1 MGIPSTRHWV
11 GVTLTL
17 LVGCEGKIVSS
28 QGGAPGG
35 AAPSANALKMGP
47 TGAHRL
53 SRDEYDNTVRD
64 LVGDTVGE
72 GFALLPEDAHDPFD
86 NNYLTQ
92 LASQSLVTAAEQV
105 ALDVS
110 QRLIADSQR
119 LQTLLPCTPTGPGDA
134 ACLKAFIATFGR
146 RALRRPLTDTEVSEY
161 AALQSFAVEKN
172 DFKVAVGLVVQ
183 AMLQDPEFLYR
194 IERGTP
200 AAGVAGTFRLSAFE
214 VATRLSYF
222 LWGSTPPDWLLD
234 AAGTGQL
241 ATGDQ
246 IRTAAVRLLGDAHAR
261 TRVDR
266 FHALWLGFH
275 QLPHPVDLTQAFRT
289 ESGALIQKVVFED
302 RADYFQLFTST
313 QTYASAMLVT
323 KYGLSAT
330 PPASGYAWVPYG
342 NSGRK
347 GILSQGAVL
356 SAGAKFGDT
365 SPTQRGIF
373 VRSRLLCETIQP
385 PPPNVDVDQKPTSP
399 TSNCKVDRY
408 QAHSASGN
416 CNTCHRRLDP
426 VGFGL
431 EAYDTSGTFRTHDL
445 GEPTCLISGD
455 GVLDGVGNF
464 NGPGALADLLVASPA
479 FEGCITTQL
488 FRFAMG
494 RNETVDDADLI
505 SQLTRSFHDGQRHFD
520 QLLLDVVSDPRFVH
534 RREE

>member
-1 MGIPSTRHWV
+1 MRFPSLRPWV
-11 GVTLTL
+11 VSALTL
-17 LVGCEGKIVSS
+17 LASCEGKLV
-28 QGGAPGG
+28 GPGG
-35 AAPSANALKMGP
+35 GTPGGGTPGASLTMGAS
-47 TGAHRL
+47 GAHRL

-64 LVGDTVGE
+64 LVGDTAGE

-92 LASQSLVTAAEQV
+92 LASQALVTAAEQV
-105 ALDVS
+105 ATDVA
-110 QRLIADSQR
+110 QRLIADPQR
-119 LQTLLPCTPTGPGDA
+119 LQSVLPCTPTGAGDS
-134 ACLKAFIATFGR
+134 ACLKNFISVFGR
-146 RALRRPLTDTEVSEY
+146 RALRRPLTDAEISEY

-172 DFKVAVGLVVQ
+172 DFKVGVTLVVQ

-200 AAGVAGTFRLSAFE
+200 AAGAAGTFKLGPYE

-234 AAGTGQL
+234 AAANGQL
-241 ATGDQ
+241 GTRDQ
-246 IRTAAVRLLGDAHAR
+246 LRAAASRLLQDPHAQA
-261 TRVDR
+261 RVDR

-289 ESGALIQKVVFED
+289 ETGALIKKVVFDD
-302 RADYFQLFTST
+302 RADYFQLFTSS
-313 QTYASAMLVT
+313 QTYVNAALVT
-323 KYGLSAT
+323 NYGLTAT
-330 PPASGYAWVPYG
+330 APATGFAWVPYG
-342 NSGRK
+342 TSGRK
-347 GILSQGAVL
+347 GILSTGAVL

-373 VRSRLLCETIQP
+373 VRSRLLCEVIQP
-385 PPPNVDVDQKPTSP
+385 PPPNVDVDQKPSSP

-408 QAHSASGN
+408 QAHSANGN

-431 EAYDTSGTFRTHDL
+431 EAYDTAGRFRTHDIA
-445 GEPTCLISGD
+445 EPTCTISGA
-455 GVLDGVGNF
+455 GTIEPLGSF
-464 NGPGALADLLVASPA
+464 NGPGGLADLLLQSPA

-494 RNETVDDADLI
+494 RNETPDDAALI
-505 SQLTRSFHDGQRHFD
+505 SQLTRSFHDGQRRFD
-520 QLLLDVVSDPRFVH
+520 QLLLDVVSDERFSH

>member
-1 MGIPSTRHWV
+1 MGLRVRRRWV
-11 GVTLTL
+11 VLALTL
-17 LVGCEGKIVSS
+17 VLGCEGKIVGR
-28 QGGAPGG
+28 GGPGG
-35 AAPSANALKMGP
+35 GTPSAAALKMGP

-64 LVGDTVGE
+64 LVGDTAGE

-92 LASQSLVTAAEQV
+92 LPSQSLVDATEQL
-105 ALDVS
+105 AID
-110 QRLIADSQR
+110 IAQR
-119 LQTLLPCTPTGPGDA
+119 LQADPPRLRSLLPCTPTGPSDS
-134 ACLKAFIATFGR
+134 ACLKQFIAKLGR
-146 RALRRPLTDTEVSEY
+146 RVLRRPLTDAEVAEY
-161 AALQSFAVEKN
+161 ATLQSFAVEKA
-172 DFKVAVGLVVQ
+172 DFNVAVGLVVQ
-183 AMLQDPEFLYR
+183 TMLQDPEFLYR

-200 AAGVAGTFRLSAFE
+200 AAGGAGTFRLSAYE

-241 ATGDQ
+241 DSKDQ
-246 IRTAAVRLLGDAHAR
+246 IRAAAVRLLGDPRAQD
-261 TRVDR
+261 RVDR

-289 ESGALIQKVVFED
+289 ETGALIRKVVFD
-302 RADYFQLFTST
+302 DHADYFQLFTST
-313 QTYASAMLVT
+313 QTYANAMLVT
-323 KYGLSAT
+323 NYGLPAV
-330 PPASGYAWVPYG
+330 PPASGYAWVSYAG
-342 NSGRK
+342 TGRK

-373 VRSRLLCETIQP
+373 VRSRLLCETIAP
-385 PPPNVDVDQKPTSP
+385 PPPTVDVDQKPTSP

-408 QAHSASGN
+408 QAHSANGN

-431 EAYDTSGTFRTHDL
+431 EAYDTSGAFRTHDL
-445 GEPTCLISGD
+445 NEPACPISGN
-455 GVLDGVGNF
+455 GVLDGVGDF
-464 NGPGALADLLVASPA
+464 NGPGGLADLLVQSPS

-494 RNETVDDADLI
+494 RNETPDDGDLI
-505 SQLTRSFHDGQRHFD
+505 TQLTRSFHDGQRKFD
-520 QLLLDVVSDPRFVH
+520 QLLLDVVSDDRFAY

>member
-1 MGIPSTRHWV
+1 MGIGSTRRWV
-11 GVTLTL
+11 GLTLTL
-17 LVGCEGKIVSS
+17 LLACEGKIVS
-28 QGGAPGG
+28 QGAPGG
-35 AAPSANALKMGP
+35 AMPSAAALKMGP

-64 LVGDTVGE
+64 LLGDTTGE

-92 LASQSLVTAAEQV
+92 LASQSLIDAAEQV
-105 ALDVS
+105 ATDVA
-110 QRLIADSQR
+110 QRLVADPQR
-119 LQTLLPCTPTGPGDA
+119 LQSLLPCTPTGPGDF
-134 ACLKAFIATFGR
+134 ACLKRFISTFGR
-146 RALRRPLTDTEVSEY
+146 RALRRPLTDAEVAEY
-161 AALQSFAVEKN
+161 ATLQSFAVEKN

-194 IERGTP
+194 IERGSP
-200 AAGVAGTFRLSAFE
+200 AAGAAGTFKLSQFE
-214 VATRLSYF
+214 VATRLAYF
-222 LWGSTPPDWLLD
+222 LWGSAPPDWLLD
-234 AAGTGQL
+234 AAGSGQL
-241 ATGDQ
+241 GTGDQ
-246 IRTAAVRLLGDAHAR
+246 IRAAAVRLLGDAHAR
-261 TRVDR
+261 ARVDR

-289 ESGALIQKVVFED
+289 ETGALIQKVVFD
-302 RADYFQLFTST
+302 DHADYFQLFTST
-313 QTYASAMLVT
+313 QTYANAMLVT
-323 KYGLSAT
+323 KYGLAT
-330 PPASGYAWVPYG
+330 APPASGYTWVPYG
-342 NSGRK
+342 TSGRK

-408 QAHSASGN
+408 QAHSTNGN

-445 GEPTCLISGD
+445 GEPTCPISGD

-464 NGPGALADLLVASPA
+464 NGPGGLADLLVASPG
-479 FEGCITTQL
+479 FETCITTQL

-494 RNETVDDADLI
+494 RNETADDADLI
-505 SQLTRSFHDGQRHFD
+505 ALLTRSFHDGQRHFD
-520 QLLLDVVSDPRFVH
+520 QLLLEVVSDPRFVY

>member
-1 MGIPSTRHWV
+1 MV
-11 GVTLTL
+11 AALTL
-17 LVGCEGKIVSS
+17 LAGSDGKIVGA
-28 QGGAPGG
+28 GGAPGG
-35 AAPSANALKMGP
+35 GTPSAAALKMGP

-53 SRDEYDNTVRD
+53 SRDEYGNTLRD
-64 LVGDTVGE
+64 LVGDTSGE

-92 LASQSLVTAAEQV
+92 LASQSLIDAAEQV
-105 ALDVS
+105 ATDVA
-110 QRLIADSQR
+110 QRLIADPQR
-119 LQTLLPCTPTGPGDA
+119 LQSVLPCTPTGAGDA
-134 ACLKAFIATFGR
+134 ACLKRFIATFGR
-146 RALRRPLTDTEVSEY
+146 RALRRPLTDAEVAEY
-161 AALQSFAVEKN
+161 ASLQSFAVEKN
-172 DFKVAVGLVVQ
+172 DFKIAVGLVVQ

-194 IERGTP
+194 VERGTP
-200 AAGVAGTFRLSAFE
+200 AAGPAGTFRLSAFE

-234 AAGTGQL
+234 AAGGGQL
-241 ATGDQ
+241 ESKEQ
-246 IRTAAVRLLGDAHAR
+246 IRAAAVRLLADPRAR
-261 TRVDR
+261 DRVDR

-275 QLPHPVDLTQAFRT
+275 QLPHPVDLTNAFRT
-289 ESGALIQKVVFED
+289 ETGALIQKVVFQD
-302 RADYFQLFTST
+302 QADYFQLFTSS
-313 QTYASAMLVT
+313 QTYANATLVT
-323 KYGLSAT
+323 NYGLPVT
-330 PPASGYAWVPYG
+330 PPANGYAWVSYAG
-342 NSGRK
+342 TGRK

-408 QAHSASGN
+408 SAHSANGN
-416 CNTCHRRLDP
+416 CNTCHKRLDP

-431 EAYDTSGTFRTHDL
+431 EAYDTSGAFRTHDV
-445 GEPTCLISGD
+445 GEPTCAISGN
-455 GVLDGVGNF
+455 GALDGVGSF
-464 NGPGALADLLVASPA
+464 NGPGGLADLLVQSPG

-505 SQLTRSFHDGQRHFD
+505 SQLTRSFHDGQRRFD
-520 QLLLDVVSDPRFVH
+520 QLLLGVVSDDRFAY

>member
-1 MGIPSTRHWV
+1 MGSLARRRWV
-11 GVTLTL
+11 VAALTL
-17 LVGCEGKIVSS
+17 VLGCDGKLVG
-28 QGGAPGG
+28 PGG
-35 AAPSANALKMGP
+35 PGGGSSGAALKMGP

-64 LVGDTVGE
+64 LVGDTAGE

-92 LASQSLVTAAEQV
+92 LASQALINAAEQV
-105 ALDVS
+105 ATDVA
-110 QRLIADSQR
+110 QRLIADPSR
-119 LQTLLPCTPTGPGDA
+119 LQSVLPCTPTGPADS
-134 ACLKAFIATFGR
+134 ACLKAFIAKFGR
-146 RALRRPLTDTEVSEY
+146 RALRRPLTDAEVTEY
-161 AALQSFAVEKN
+161 ASLQSFAVEKN

-200 AAGVAGTFRLSAFE
+200 AAGPAGTFRLSAFE

-234 AAGTGQL
+234 AAEKGQL
-241 ATGDQ
+241 QTREQ
-246 IRTAAVRLLGDAHAR
+246 IRGAAVQLLADAHAR
-261 TRVDR
+261 ARVDR

-275 QLPHPVDLTQAFRT
+275 QLPHPVDLTQAFRAET
-289 ESGALIQKVVFED
+289 GALIQKVVFED
-302 RADYFQLFTST
+302 RADYFQLFTAT
-313 QTYASAMLVT
+313 QTYANAMLVT
-323 KYGLSAT
+323 NYGLPVT
-330 PPASGYAWVPYG
+330 PPASGYAWLPYTG
-342 NSGRK
+342 TGRK
-347 GILSQGAVL
+347 GILSHGAVL

-408 QAHSASGN
+408 SAHSANGN

-431 EAYDTSGTFRTHDL
+431 EAYDTSGAFRTHDI
-445 GEPTCLISGD
+445 GEPTCTISGD
-455 GVLDGVGNF
+455 GVLDGVGSF
-464 NGPGALADLLVASPA
+464 NGPAGLADLLVQSPA
-479 FEGCITTQL
+479 FEGCITTQV

-494 RNETVDDADLI
+494 RNETADDADFI
-505 SQLTRSFHDGQRHFD
+505 SQLTRSFHSGQRHFD
-520 QLLLDVVSDPRFVH
+520 QLLLDVVSDDRFVH